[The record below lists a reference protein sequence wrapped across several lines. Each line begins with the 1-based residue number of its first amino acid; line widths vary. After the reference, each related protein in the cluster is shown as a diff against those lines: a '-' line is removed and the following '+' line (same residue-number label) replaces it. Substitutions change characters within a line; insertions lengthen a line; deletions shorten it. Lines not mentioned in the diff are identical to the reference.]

1 MALDGSGLLTTKLF
15 APPIRS
21 GWVRRERL
29 ARLLVDANAVPLILV
44 SAGAGFG
51 KTSLVTEWL
60 AASGVRGAWVSL
72 DEGDNDPARF
82 WTYVC
87 AALGRA
93 LPDLLG
99 TLQEPEVARRDPQ
112 SLVATIV
119 NGLAHYDGRVVLVL
133 DDLHVIDSERVHD
146 SLVFLLRNC
155 PQQLGLVVTTR
166 TDPPWP
172 LSRLRA
178 NGRVCEIRSADL
190 RFTLEEAAQLL
201 RVAADERL
209 DDEACGALQ
218 RRTEGWVVGL
228 HMAALS
234 LRGSPDVGRFI
245 EGFSGSHR
253 FVLDYLAE
261 EVLALQD
268 AETRDF
274 MLRTS
279 ILRAFTGT
287 LCDAVLVRQRSA
299 ETIEQ
304 LEARNLFL
312 VPLDA
317 NREWYRYHHLFQ
329 QYLRS
334 RLSSEG
340 VDPRELHSRASAWFE
355 EQGLREEAIDHA
367 IDAEEHPRAI
377 ALLERAVETRFTVQR
392 QVRTLGWLK
401 RLPQNLVS
409 ARPKLSS
416 VNIWAAFVIGHW
428 EEAELRLQQAQAAL
442 PTADLS
448 PAEREDAET
457 QYLIYSAWIA
467 YKSGKEELCIEQ
479 ATAAL
484 ARLGPAPSPRHA
496 LTLLALARGQLYAG
510 NLQDARR
517 SCERILTLEI
527 PELDPINIQVALSM
541 AALAS
546 LLHGEL
552 RQVIA
557 DYERAMSALGND
569 QGPPNL
575 AAGLIRLC
583 MGEALRE
590 QGNLERAESL
600 LREGVEQVQR
610 QLGLPEHVC
619 KGLLALARV
628 RLQRGARDDA
638 ERLLAQ
644 ADEIARSVAKRGSD
658 YARLL
663 APAYAYRARLWLE
676 LGNVSALTQWLAE
689 PGVAQTAST
698 WAGWELLPVRVALLQ
713 NDIDRAQALLH
724 ATAPESPRAQVEHAW
739 LRIVAQYQRGEVDA
753 ALDAA
758 YKLAPRAAAWGY
770 HAVFTEPPRIQA
782 LLDAVVGQR
791 SPDPAPVLGGGDSS
805 NERKSNAHADTSSPI
820 DAHLAPMSPPDAADS
835 SSELTEELN
844 ERELAI
850 LRLMSA
856 GLSNAEMASELYLSV
871 HTVKWH
877 ARNLYAKL
885 GVNSRSRAL
894 ARGRQ
899 FKLV

>member
-1 MALDGSGLLTTKLF
+1 MTTKLF
-15 APPIRS
+15 APPMRS

-29 ARLLVDANAVPLILV
+29 AHLLVDANAVPLILV

-51 KTSLVTEWL
+51 KTSLVAEWL
-60 AASGVRGAWVSL
+60 MAEGVRGAWVSL

-82 WTYVC
+82 WAYVC
-87 AALGRA
+87 AALARA

-99 TLQEPEVARRDPQ
+99 TLQDPEVARRDPRG
-112 SLVATIV
+112 LVATIV

-133 DDLHVIDSERVHD
+133 DDLHVIDSERVHN

-155 PQQLGLVVTTR
+155 PRQLGLVVTTR

-178 NGRVCEIRSADL
+178 NARVCEIRSVDL
-190 RFTLEEAAQLL
+190 RFTQQEAAQLL
-201 RVAADERL
+201 RVAVDERL

-234 LRGSPDVGRFI
+234 LRGSPDVRRFI
-245 EGFSGSHR
+245 DGFSGSHR

-279 ILRAFTGT
+279 ILRSFTGA

-304 LEARNLFL
+304 LETRNLFL

-334 RLSSEG
+334 RLSNEG

-355 EQGLREEAIDHA
+355 EQGFREEAIDHA
-367 IDAEEHPRAI
+367 IDAQEYHRAI

-401 RLPQNLVS
+401 RLPQGLVS

-416 VNIWAAFVIGHW
+416 VNIWAAFVIGRW
-428 EEAELRLQQAQAAL
+428 EEAELCLQQAQAAL

-457 QYLIYSAWIA
+457 QYLIYSAWMA

-479 ATAAL
+479 AATAL
-484 ARLGPAPSPRHA
+484 DRLGPSPSPRHA

-510 NLQDARR
+510 HLRDARR

-546 LLHGEL
+546 LLRGEL
-552 RQVIA
+552 RQVFA
-557 DYERAMSALGND
+557 DYDRAMSALSD
-569 QGPPNL
+569 DRGPPHL

-590 QGNLERAESL
+590 HGQLERAESL
-600 LREGVEQVQR
+600 LREGVEQVQG

-644 ADEIARSVAKRGSD
+644 ADEMARNVIERGPD
-658 YARLL
+658 YARLFV
-663 APAYAYRARLWLE
+663 PAYAYRARLWLE
-676 LGNVSALTQWLAE
+676 LGNLSALTQWLAE
-689 PGVAQTAST
+689 PGVAQTASA
-698 WAGWELLPVRVALLQ
+698 WAGWELLPVRIALLQ
-713 NDIDRAQALLH
+713 GDVDRAQALLGE
-724 ATAPESPRAQVEHAW
+724 AAPESPRAQVEHEW
-739 LRIVAQYQRGEVDA
+739 LGIVIQHRRGEVDA
-753 ALDAA
+753 AVDAA
-758 YKLAPRAAAWGY
+758 AKLAPRAEAWGY
-770 HAVFTEPPRIQA
+770 QMVFTEPPRIQA

-791 SPDPAPVLGGGDSS
+791 SADLAPVLGGGDSR
-805 NERKSNAHADTSSPI
+805 NERKSDAPADTGSRTDTPPAPSSP
-820 DAHLAPMSPPDAADS
+820 PGAADS
-835 SSELTEELN
+835 PNELKEELN

-856 GLSNAEMASELYLSV
+856 GLSNAEMAGELYLSV

-894 ARGRQ
+894 ARGRL